1 MMRLVLKKILMKM
14 TQMHSVIVVSIMTR
28 KQLLFTLGRDITI
41 QVQVDSLAVTHSPE
55 EDLIR
60 LV

>member
-1 MMRLVLKKILMKM
+1 MTHSVLRKTLMKM
-14 TQMHSVIVVSIMTR
+14 IPMHSVTAVNTLTR